1 MNVLY
6 SFCKTENFILSKE
19 MCNLFFYIF
28 TSPKVDSKQ
37 VAHFL
42 DTKSEKFAELVINN
56 LHKYQS
62 TSDDVEDKYYY
73 MRRESLIL
81 LDKIMNNPEYEKFN
95 SAFTNNIDILKLIM
109 TLMNHKS
116 NQIIIRSITLLNFF
130 FLDIENRNLAIKQIL
145 YTNKENF
152 EIFFLKH
159 TDLTEIEE
167 KKNFILYELERL
179 GNILNE

>member
-42 DTKSEKFAELVINN
+42 DTKSEKFAEIVINN
-56 LHKYQS
+56 HHKYQS
-62 TSDDVEDKYYY
+62 TRDNEEAKYKNNK
-73 MRRESLIL
+73 MNIQSSTRR
-81 LDKIMNNPEYEKFN
+81 NCV
-95 SAFTNNIDILKLIM
+95 
-109 TLMNHKS
+109 
-116 NQIIIRSITLLNFF
+116 

-152 EIFFLKH
+152 EIFFSKH